1 MSKIKKIEKRR
12 ATRLRQKN
20 NKLAKQKSVLE
31 PEEELEDDL
40 LEVSEETDEEPIS
53 WDELEDNAGDQ
64 VDQTIVTAQ
73 ELLENIVEHDG
84 LNSEEKGQ
92 AALEVGVEL
101 GNRIKSIVSQP
112 SSTITKKEASIELLQ
127 LQALIATDQRQ
138 MSRLDKL
145 GGWIQKKIKKTEE
158 FPISSKSEVRYS
170 LSKISDLLEKEMS
183 NQDELLEKLPKIYE
197 AAKKFGIEA
206 GQNSII
212 VEKDVSGNYR
222 AILWPTNNFI
232 DRDGE
237 IVSDEAHRKYVEWV
251 NKNMD
256 FAPLYMTWHVP
267 GSARKSKMD
276 FIGYEKGFV
285 LMSCPLEEDEAR
297 AILTMQ
303 KEVDIGLSIGG
314 LATQRDNQSPNVITE
329 YFIVEVS
336 DLPLERAANPFT
348 DFSAIITK
356 EADMKS
362 QLEYLSGIVG
372 EEKAKQLLEKA
383 GLTQKALRQ
392 EGIAEKE
399 VGNPEIPHPVPSP
412 VLADSFDNL
421 IDRISKE
428 FGMEELSKTVADLKN
443 NSEKIVLLESL
454 VKELSKTSEEKVAD
468 MIASP
473 MSLKFSW
480 LEKRASQ
487 SEDTLLDP
495 KKEEDKVLEKSIPV
509 TGWFSEATKS
519 NPVAIK

>member
-1 MSKIKKIEKRR
+1 MSKTKKIEKRR
-12 ATRLRQKN
+12 AARLRQKQRKIEKN
-20 NKLAKQKSVLE
+20 ALANS
-31 PEEELEDDL
+31 EEDLEDVP
-40 LEVSEETDEEPIS
+40 LEAIEDKEDIEEPIS
-53 WDELEDNAGDQ
+53 WDEFDDDAVVNE
-64 VDQTIVTAQ
+64 VEETIVTAK
-73 ELLENIVEHDG
+73 ELLENIVDHDT
-84 LNSEEKGQ
+84 LKPEEKGE
-92 AALEVGVEL
+92 AATMVGAEL
-101 GNRIKSIVSQP
+101 GERIKSIILPETV
-112 SSTITKKEASIELLQ
+112 KKEVSMDLLR
-127 LQALIATDQRQ
+127 LQTLIAVDQRK
-138 MSRLDKL
+138 MSAIERVGD
-145 GGWIQKKIKKTEE
+145 WVQKRFSKHEE

-170 LSKISDLLEKEMS
+170 LSKIANLLEKEAS
-183 NQDELLEKLPKIYE
+183 NQDEILDTLPKIYE
-197 AAKKFGIEA
+197 AAKNFGIGHE
-206 GQNSII
+206 QNSII
-212 VEKDVSGNYR
+212 VEKDVSGGYR

-237 IVSDEAHRKYVEWV
+237 IISDQAHRNYVEWV

-267 GSARKSKMD
+267 GSERMSKMD
-276 FIGYEKGFV
+276 FVGYEKGFV

-297 AILTMQ
+297 AILNMQ

-314 LATQRDNQSPNVITE
+314 LATQRDSQSPNVITE

-348 DFSAIITK
+348 EFSAIVTK
-356 EADMKS
+356 EADMKN

-372 EEKAKQLLEKA
+372 EDKAKQLLEKA
-383 GLTQKALRQ
+383 GLAQKILRQ

-399 VGNPEIPHPVPSP
+399 VKKPEENIPAPVAANT
-412 VLADSFDNL
+412 LDDL
-421 IDRISKE
+421 MDKISKE
-428 FGMEELSKTVADLKN
+428 FGMEELSKTISELKE

-473 MSLKFSW
+473 MAVRFSW

-487 SEDTLLDP
+487 SDETLLDP
-495 KKEEDKVLEKSIPV
+495 KKEEDEVLKKSIPT

-519 NPVAIK
+519 VAVK